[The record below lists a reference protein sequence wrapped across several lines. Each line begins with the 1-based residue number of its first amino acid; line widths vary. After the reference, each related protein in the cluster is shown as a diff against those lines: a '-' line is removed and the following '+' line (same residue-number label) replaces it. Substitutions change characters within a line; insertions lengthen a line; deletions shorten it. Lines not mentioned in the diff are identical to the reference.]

1 MGVSIVGSGGSGGG
15 GTSAPTA
22 TATVLGLV
30 KPDGTTIA
38 NTAGAISV
46 AYGTSANTA
55 AQGNDSRIT
64 GAAQK
69 ASNLSDLANSTSART
84 NLGLGGAAT
93 LNVGTA
99 AGTVAAGDDNR
110 ITGSAQKASNLSDL
124 ANTTTARTNLGLGGL
139 ATKAVPAAGVVV
151 SDGTNLTPATIGTGL
166 TFSSGTL
173 SANASGAQA
182 PNTQTASYTL
192 VLADA
197 NGVVEANVAAANNV
211 TVPPNS
217 SVAFPVGTSIKICQ
231 YGAGTTTIVAG
242 AGVTVRSS
250 ASLALRT
257 QYAECV
263 IRKRATDEWVASGDF
278 T

>member
-69 ASNLSDLANSTSART
+69 ASNLSDLAN
-84 NLGLGGAAT
+84 
-93 LNVGTA
+93 
-99 AGTVAAGDDNR
+99 
-110 ITGSAQKASNLSDL
+110 
-124 ANTTTARTNLGLGGL
+124 TTTARTNLGLGGL

-166 TFSSGTL
+166 TFYSGTL

-217 SVAFPVGTSIKICQ
+217 SVALDRKSTRLNSSHHSI
-231 YGAGTTTIVAG
+231 
-242 AGVTVRSS
+242 S
-250 ASLALRT
+250 
-257 QYAECV
+257 YAVFC
-263 IRKRATDEWVASGDF
+263 
-278 T
+278 